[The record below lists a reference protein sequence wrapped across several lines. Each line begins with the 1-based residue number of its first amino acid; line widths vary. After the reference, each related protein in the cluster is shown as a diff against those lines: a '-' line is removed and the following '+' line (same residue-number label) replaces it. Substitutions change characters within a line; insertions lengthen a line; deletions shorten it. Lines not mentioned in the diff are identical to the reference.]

1 MRALL
6 DHGLGKDL
14 SAELSVPAHRAA
26 MEQLLQHHK
35 LGKYMA
41 AHGAH
46 DEKVSDPSVSQLES
60 PLSFPIHS
68 SGRVS
73 GCHSLDPLQLAVC
86 AVAAAWPGGESH
98 VQWTESA
105 TGGAAVP
112 PAGQVNVA

>member
-14 SAELSVPAHRAA
+14 SAELSVPTHRAA

-46 DEKVSDPSVSQLES
+46 DEKVSDASVICVRIPIKLPILYSLLCRPRLRL
-60 PLSFPIHS
+60 PL
-68 SGRVS
+68 
-73 GCHSLDPLQLAVC
+73 A
-86 AVAAAWPGGESH
+86 
-98 VQWTESA
+98 
-105 TGGAAVP
+105 
-112 PAGQVNVA
+112 